1 MKSGSA
7 FAQGY
12 GGQGGNKNIPKPTF
26 FSFPRLPSTLIGNSA
41 IEKNFTVSNIQLI
54 RADKNNATGKSMP
67 QNKDGFLTAAKI
79 SEGIN
84 MNNFL
89 TISGGVAGIALLY
102 YGAEWLIKGGVSI
115 ALKMKVSTLVIGLTL
130 VAFGTSMP
138 EFVVS
143 TDAAIK
149 GAQGVIG
156 AGDISIGNVVG
167 SNICNIALILGLC
180 AAIRPLPVNKQFLKN
195 EVWWMLGSAILLTV
209 FHFFSQGLNR
219 WAGAFF
225 LLGILAFTYLSYR
238 SGRQLELLKSE
249 EEKASEIQEN
259 AGKILPVSFSL
270 LLVIG
275 GLLALVGGGK
285 LFVNAAV
292 SIAQLM
298 GISEAVIG
306 LTIVAVGTSM
316 PELATSVVATIK
328 GENDIAIANV
338 VGSNIFNIL
347 VILGIAPLIAPIRS
361 AGISMIDM
369 YTMLAVSI
377 LLIAFMKPLKINR
390 WMGAIFLLIYTAYT
404 VFLFY
409 KG

>member
-1 MKSGSA
+1 MSS
-7 FAQGY
+7 FFTII
-12 GGQGGNKNIPKPTF
+12 GGI
-26 FSFPRLPSTLIGNSA
+26 
-41 IEKNFTVSNIQLI
+41 
-54 RADKNNATGKSMP
+54 
-67 QNKDGFLTAAKI
+67 
-79 SEGIN
+79 
-84 MNNFL
+84 
-89 TISGGVAGIALLY
+89 AGIALLY

-115 ALKMKVSTLVIGLTL
+115 ALKMRVSTLVIGLTL

-149 GAQGVIG
+149 GVRGVVG

-180 AAIRPLPVNKQFLKN
+180 AVIRPLPVNKQFLKT

-209 FHFFSQGLNR
+209 FHFFCNGLSR

-225 LLGILAFTYLSYR
+225 LLGIIAFSCLSYC
-238 SGRQLELLKSE
+238 SGRKLELQKSD
-249 EEKASEIQEN
+249 EEKATEIKEN
-259 AGKILPVSFSL
+259 SGKILPVSLSL
-270 LLVIG
+270 ILVIA
-275 GLLALVGGGK
+275 GLLSLIGGGK
-285 LFVNAAV
+285 LFVNAAIC
-292 SIAQLM
+292 IAQLM
-298 GISEAVIG
+298 HISEAVIG
-306 LTIVAVGTSM
+306 LTIVAAGTSM

-338 VGSNIFNIL
+338 VGSNIFNVL
-347 VILGIAPLIAPIRS
+347 GILGIAPLIAPIKS

-390 WMGAIFLLIYTAYT
+390 CMGAFFLLIYTAYT
-404 VFLFY
+404 AYLFY

>member
-1 MKSGSA
+1 
-7 FAQGY
+7 
-12 GGQGGNKNIPKPTF
+12 
-26 FSFPRLPSTLIGNSA
+26 
-41 IEKNFTVSNIQLI
+41 
-54 RADKNNATGKSMP
+54 
-67 QNKDGFLTAAKI
+67 
-79 SEGIN
+79 

-89 TISGGVAGIALLY
+89 TITGGCAGIALLY

-115 ALKMKVSTLVIGLTL
+115 ALKMQVSTLVIGLTL

-149 GAQGVIG
+149 GAQGVAG

-180 AAIRPLPVNKQFLKN
+180 AVIRPLPVNKQFLKTD
-195 EVWWMLGSAILLTV
+195 VWWMLGSAILLAV
-209 FHFFSQGLNR
+209 FHFFCHGLSR

-225 LLGILAFTYLSYR
+225 LLGIIAFTCLSYR
-238 SGRQLELLKSE
+238 AGRKLELQKTE
-249 EEKASEIQEN
+249 AEKASEIQEN
-259 AGKILPVSFSL
+259 NGKILPVSCSL
-270 LLVIG
+270 VLAIG
-275 GLLALVGGGK
+275 GLVTLICGGK

-292 SIAQLM
+292 TVAQLI

-347 VILGIAPLIAPIRS
+347 GILGVAPLIAPIKS
-361 AGISMIDM
+361 AGISMTDM

-390 WMGAIFLLIYTAYT
+390 WMGAFFLLIYTAYT
-404 VFLFY
+404 IYLFC

>member
-1 MKSGSA
+1 MSA
-7 FAQGY
+7 
-12 GGQGGNKNIPKPTF
+12 
-26 FSFPRLPSTLIGNSA
+26 
-41 IEKNFTVSNIQLI
+41 
-54 RADKNNATGKSMP
+54 
-67 QNKDGFLTAAKI
+67 
-79 SEGIN
+79 
-84 MNNFL
+84 FL
-89 TISGGVAGIALLY
+89 TIIGGAAGIALLY

-149 GAQGVIG
+149 GAHGIAG

-180 AAIRPLPVNKQFLKN
+180 AVIRPLPVNKQFLKTD
-195 EVWWMLGSAILLTV
+195 VWWMLGSAIILTV
-209 FHFFSQGLNR
+209 FHFFNQGLGR

-225 LLGILAFTYLSYR
+225 LLGIIAFTYLSYR
-238 SGRQLELLKSE
+238 SGRKLELEKSE
-249 EEKASEIQEN
+249 
-259 AGKILPVSFSL
+259 
-270 LLVIG
+270 
-275 GLLALVGGGK
+275 ALIGGGK
-285 LFVNAAV
+285 LFVTAAV

-347 VILGIAPLIAPIRS
+347 GILGVAPLIAPIKS
-361 AGISMIDM
+361 AGISMVDM
-369 YTMLAVSI
+369 YMMLGVSV
-377 LLIAFMKPLKINR
+377 LLIAFMKPLKLNR
-390 WMGAIFLLIYTAYT
+390 WMGASFLIIYAAYT
-404 VFLFY
+404 TGLFY
-409 KG
+409 K

>member
-1 MKSGSA
+1 M
-7 FAQGY
+7 
-12 GGQGGNKNIPKPTF
+12 
-26 FSFPRLPSTLIGNSA
+26 
-41 IEKNFTVSNIQLI
+41 
-54 RADKNNATGKSMP
+54 
-67 QNKDGFLTAAKI
+67 
-79 SEGIN
+79 
-84 MNNFL
+84 
-89 TISGGVAGIALLY
+89 
-102 YGAEWLIKGGVSI
+102 
-115 ALKMKVSTLVIGLTL
+115 
-130 VAFGTSMP
+130 
-138 EFVVS
+138 
-143 TDAAIK
+143 
-149 GAQGVIG
+149 
-156 AGDISIGNVVG
+156 
-167 SNICNIALILGLC
+167 
-180 AAIRPLPVNKQFLKN
+180 
-195 EVWWMLGSAILLTV
+195 
-209 FHFFSQGLNR
+209 
-219 WAGAFF
+219 
-225 LLGILAFTYLSYR
+225 
-238 SGRQLELLKSE
+238 LKSE

-259 AGKILPVSFSL
+259 ADKILPVSFSL

>member
-1 MKSGSA
+1 MS
-7 FAQGY
+7 
-12 GGQGGNKNIPKPTF
+12 
-26 FSFPRLPSTLIGNSA
+26 
-41 IEKNFTVSNIQLI
+41 
-54 RADKNNATGKSMP
+54 
-67 QNKDGFLTAAKI
+67 
-79 SEGIN
+79 
-84 MNNFL
+84 NFL
-89 TISGGVAGIALLY
+89 TIIGGVAGIALLY

-115 ALKMKVSTLVIGLTL
+115 ALKMRVSTLVIGLTL

-143 TDAAIK
+143 ADAAIK
-149 GAQGVIG
+149 GAQGVAG

-180 AAIRPLPVNKQFLKN
+180 AVIRPLPVNKQFLKTN
-195 EVWWMLGSAILLTV
+195 VWWMLGSAILLTV
-209 FHFFSQGLNR
+209 FHFFSKGLNR

-225 LLGILAFTYLSYR
+225 LLGIIAFTYLSYR
-238 SGRQLELLKSE
+238 SGRKLELQKSE
-249 EEKASEIQEN
+249 EEKTAEIQEN
-259 AGKILPVSFSL
+259 AGKILPVSLSL
-270 LLVIG
+270 SLAAG
-275 GLLALVGGGK
+275 GLAALICGGK

-292 SIAQLM
+292 NIAQLM

-347 VILGIAPLIAPIRS
+347 GILGVAPLIAPIKS
-361 AGISMIDM
+361 VGISMVDM
-369 YTMLAVSI
+369 YTMIGVSV

-390 WMGAIFLLIYTAYT
+390 WMGTLFLLVYAVYTT
-404 VFLFY
+404 WLFY

>member
-1 MKSGSA
+1 
-7 FAQGY
+7 
-12 GGQGGNKNIPKPTF
+12 
-26 FSFPRLPSTLIGNSA
+26 
-41 IEKNFTVSNIQLI
+41 
-54 RADKNNATGKSMP
+54 
-67 QNKDGFLTAAKI
+67 
-79 SEGIN
+79 

-89 TISGGVAGIALLY
+89 TITGGCAGIALLY

-115 ALKMKVSTLVIGLTL
+115 ALKMQVSTLVIGLTL

-149 GAQGVIG
+149 GAQGVAG

-180 AAIRPLPVNKQFLKN
+180 AVIRPLPVNKQFLKTD
-195 EVWWMLGSAILLTV
+195 VWWMLGSAILLAA
-209 FHFFSQGLNR
+209 FHFFCHGLSR

-225 LLGILAFTYLSYR
+225 LLGIIAFTCLSYR
-238 SGRQLELLKSE
+238 AGRKLELQKTE
-249 EEKASEIQEN
+249 AEKASEIQEN
-259 AGKILPVSFSL
+259 NGKILPVSWSL
-270 LLVIG
+270 VLAIG
-275 GLLALVGGGK
+275 GLVTLICGGK

-292 SIAQLM
+292 TVAQLI

-347 VILGIAPLIAPIRS
+347 GILGVAPLIAPIKS
-361 AGISMIDM
+361 AGISMTDM

-390 WMGAIFLLIYTAYT
+390 WMGAFFLLIYTAYT
-404 VFLFY
+404 IYLFC

>member
-1 MKSGSA
+1 
-7 FAQGY
+7 
-12 GGQGGNKNIPKPTF
+12 
-26 FSFPRLPSTLIGNSA
+26 
-41 IEKNFTVSNIQLI
+41 
-54 RADKNNATGKSMP
+54 
-67 QNKDGFLTAAKI
+67 
-79 SEGIN
+79 
-84 MNNFL
+84 MNNIL
-89 TISGGVAGIALLY
+89 TIIGGIGGVALLY

-115 ALKMKVSTLVIGLTL
+115 ALKMRVSTLVIGLTL

-149 GAQGVIG
+149 GAQGVMG

-167 SNICNIALILGLC
+167 SNTCNIALILGLC
-180 AAIRPLPVNKQFLKN
+180 ALIRPLPVNKQFLKTD
-195 EVWWMLGSAILLTV
+195 VWWMLGSAIILTV
-209 FHFFSQGLNR
+209 FHFFNQGLGR

-225 LLGILAFTYLSYR
+225 LLGIIAFTYLSYR
-238 SGRQLELLKSE
+238 SGRKLELQKSE
-249 EEKASEIQEN
+249 EEKAAEIQDN
-259 AGKILPVSFSL
+259 AGKILPVSLSL
-270 LLVIG
+270 VLAIG
-275 GLLALVGGGK
+275 GLIALIGGGK

-292 SIAQLM
+292 LVAQLM

-347 VILGIAPLIAPIRS
+347 GILGVAPLIAPIKS
-361 AGISMIDM
+361 AGISMVDM
-369 YTMLAVSI
+369 YMMLGVSV

-390 WMGAIFLLIYTAYT
+390 WMGAFFLVIYAAYT
-404 VFLFY
+404 TFLFY